1 MVDLP
6 IGDPTSAEYASIYML
21 DPLPVRLLSPGNEK
35 RVPWERSMSQ
45 REVKLHKEQ
54 MQ

>member
-6 IGDPTSAEYASIYML
+6 ISDPTSAEYASIYML
-21 DPLPVRLLSPGNEK
+21 DPFLVRLLSLGNEK
-35 RVPWERSMSQ
+35 NVPWERSMSQ
-45 REVKLHKEQ
+45 REVNLHKEQ